1 MKAAAVHEALAKANF
16 ERDVAVMTDGFAA
29 LNKFIVHA
37 RDYPVLDVTI
47 EHTKPLRL
55 RFRGDGFDEL
65 PPAIAILKLDGTPW
79 TDPLPGGIF
88 NGGPHSVQGGPFIC
102 MRGAR
107 EYHTHSSHVSDKW
120 ENYRMQDGMGI
131 VGILMQLAGVWRRD
145 VK

>member
-1 MKAAAVHEALAKANF
+1 MHEALAKANF